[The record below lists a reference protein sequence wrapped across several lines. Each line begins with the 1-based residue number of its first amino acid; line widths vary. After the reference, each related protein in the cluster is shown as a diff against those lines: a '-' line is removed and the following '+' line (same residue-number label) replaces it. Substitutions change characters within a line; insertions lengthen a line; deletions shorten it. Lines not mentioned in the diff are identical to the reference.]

1 MNKTE
6 LVAAVTEHIDG
17 VDKKTVAKVLDGI
30 LDVIPMAVAAGDP
43 VTIPGFGTFDTVD
56 KAERAGRHPQTG
68 AQITIAASRAPKFK
82 PGAGFKGLVNASKA
96 LVSA

>member
-1 MNKTE
+1 MNKSE

-43 VTIPGFGTFDTVD
+43 VEIKGFGTFEI
-56 KAERAGRHPQTG
+56 AERAARTGRNPQTG
-68 AQITIAASRAPKFK
+68 EPLEIAASRGPKFK
-82 PGAGFKGLVNASKA
+82 PGSAFKSLVAASKS